1 MPVKVKDAAL
11 EELETKIRKFL
22 LYDRI
27 LNAFVLVYFL
37 FMVLTLSLTSLIAG
51 LAGIEM
57 NNLLG
62 GFFLVLGGLLA
73 LVFQQAIIRKRREY
87 PVESDEWARY
97 YTNMVYENL
106 ENSFKT
112 SSGWKRSHRKKAL
125 SNAKAFLECIDE
137 RFTVGQFKPVRQFV
151 GNSVIELKKN
161 LRYRVIPA
169 IKKGDEEILKQV
181 SQIMYNFL
189 YSPQGLSIEVLK
201 EVNGQMTERLPND
214 EPFQKGRISRI
225 STYVQTHKVVKHF
238 IFILGFG
245 VICVSLGYLGVTYL
259 GIVKEYAWT
268 GAIALFVGL
277 LIVYFSR
284 QPKPET

>member
-1 MPVKVKDAAL
+1 MPVEVKDAAL

-22 LYDRI
+22 LYERI
-27 LNAFVLVYFL
+27 LDAFVLVYFL
-37 FMVLTLSLTSLIAG
+37 LMVFTLLLASLIAG
-51 LAGIEM
+51 LIGIEM

-62 GFFLVLGGLLA
+62 GFFLILGGLLA
-73 LVFQQAIIRKRREY
+73 LVVQQALLRKRGEY
-87 PVESDEWARY
+87 PVESDEWVRY
-97 YTNMVYENL
+97 YTGMIYENL

-112 SSGWKRSHRKKAL
+112 SSGWKKSYRNKAL
-125 SNAKAFLECIDE
+125 SNAKAFLLCIDE

-169 IKKGDEEILKQV
+169 IKKGDEEILKKV

-189 YSPQGLSIEVLK
+189 YSPQGLSIERLK
-201 EVNGQMTERLPND
+201 EINGQMAERLLNE
-214 EPFQKGRISRI
+214 EPFHKGRISRI
-225 STYVQTHKVVKHF
+225 STYVQTHKVVKHT
-238 IFILGFG
+238 IFILGFV
-245 VICVSLGYLGVTYL
+245 VICISLGYLGATYL
-259 GIVKEYAWT
+259 GIVKEYVWT

-284 QPKPET
+284 QPKSET